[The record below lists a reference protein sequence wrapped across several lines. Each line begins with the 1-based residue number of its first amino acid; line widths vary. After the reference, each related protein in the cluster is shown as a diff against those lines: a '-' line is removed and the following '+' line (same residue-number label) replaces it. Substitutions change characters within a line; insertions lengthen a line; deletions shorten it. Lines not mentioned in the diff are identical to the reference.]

1 MHMADPIL
9 LFTGEELRR
18 AGAMMNPLDI
28 LAEELVARGGPGAA
42 AYRCTLTPW
51 TPADAGTDAG
61 DVTETLV
68 LCELSGTGDRSLMP
82 AEMLRLLGAA
92 ALTALAVRELL
103 GPGLITACVLGSGL
117 AAEVQLATNAQHA
130 PDISHVAVW
139 PGGTAEAAP
148 LDPRV
153 LDQLELAGARLT
165 STASVGQ
172 ALFGANLVIVTED
185 VGDAPAGTHLAKGAL
200 VVNAAGTE
208 LPAGFADGAQVHL
221 VDDARLLT
229 GVPDPQMY
237 LDLGATAAGG
247 HDARPVDAD
256 LGQVLTGLH
265 RGRPHLDAI
274 VVVELLS
281 AGLLILP
288 LAGRLHQLARRL
300 GLGRPVG

>member
-1 MHMADPIL
+1 MADPIL

-68 LCELSGTGDRSLMP
+68 LCELSSTGDRSLMP

-172 ALFGANLVIVTED
+172 ALFGANLVIVTGD

-229 GVPDPQMY
+229 GAPDPQMY
-237 LDLGATAAGG
+237 LDLGAAAGG

-288 LAGRLHQLARRL
+288 LAGRLHQLALRL